1 MKKWLLPVFAS
12 FILMTTNTQ
21 TADAATNT
29 DLKDNAYSYIGTP
42 YLYGGTTASG
52 FDCSGFSQ
60 RVFANLG
67 YQINRTSAGQYAQG
81 TPVSKSNLQTGDL
94 VFFNTSGAGVSH
106 LGIYVGNGNF
116 IHSSSSK
123 GVSVSSLNDPYYW
136 GSRYIGAKRIVN
148 FTSEAEIVKEAVKE
162 ASIDFTVYASR
173 GQVAQELAKKL
184 NLDTSNTNSSFID
197 VKPNSPYAGAIAAM
211 EKARIFTGDENGK
224 FNPNSPLTRAH
235 MSKVLVEAF
244 DLKKLGTSEKFT
256 DVSENHWAHNYVDTM
271 SSLRIT
277 NGKGDGTFGIND
289 KTMNR
294 HLDVFINRV
303 Q

>member
-12 FILMTTNTQ
+12 FMLLTTNTQ
-21 TADAATNT
+21 TADAASFSE
-29 DLKDNAYSYIGTP
+29 LKNQAYTYLGTP
-42 YLYGGTTASG
+42 YKYGGTTSSG
-52 FDCSGFSQ
+52 FDCSGYSQ
-60 RVFANLG
+60 KVFANLG
-67 YQINRTSAGQYAQG
+67 YTLNRTSSGQYSQG
-81 TPVSKSNLQTGDL
+81 TSVSKSNLQIGDL
-94 VFFNTSGAGVSH
+94 VFFNTSGSGVSH
-106 LGIYVGNGNF
+106 LGIYVGSGNF

-123 GVSVSSLNDPYYW
+123 GVSVSSINDPYYW

-148 FTSEAEIVKEAVKE
+148 FTSETEVKEAVKE

-173 GQVAQELAKKL
+173 GQVAQEIAEKL
-184 NLDTSNTNSSFID
+184 NLDTTNTKSSFVD
-197 VKPNSPYAGAIAAM
+197 VKSTSKYAGAIAAV
-211 EKARIFTGDENGK
+211 ERAGIFTGDENGK

-244 DLKKLGTSEKFT
+244 NLNNIGSAEKFS
-256 DVSENHWAHNYVDTM
+256 DVPSKHWAHNYVGTI
-271 SSLRIT
+271 SSLGIT

-289 KTMNR
+289 HTMNK